1 MFRQLE
7 DAGLTDI
14 HIGLDAATGMRAIV
28 AIHSTAR
35 GPAIGGCRFLHY
47 ATEEA
52 ALTDVIRLAR
62 GMSYKAALADLPHGG
77 GKAVLMRPDRPFDR
91 KALMQAFG
99 RFVDTLGGRYI
110 TAVDSGSEVSDMDVI
125 AQETRW
131 VSCTSSSG
139 DPSPY
144 TAIGVLSGIQAFVK
158 AGLGRPTLSGLRV
171 ALQGLGH
178 VGMNLAQKL
187 HEAGA
192 HLVVSDLEQSRL
204 DRAVQQFGA
213 RVVAPEAI
221 YAVDCDLFCPC
232 GLGAI
237 LNENTIAQL
246 RCRIVAGSANNQLAR
261 EEDGERLRERGIFYA
276 PDYIINSGGLI
287 QVAMQ
292 HAGAPE
298 QAIID
303 KIVGVGATLERLLSD
318 AIRLNLPIE
327 KLADRLAEQRL
338 LQAGRASQHH
348 AA

>member
-47 ATEEA
+47 ANEQE

-77 GKAVLMRPDRPFDR
+77 GKAVLIRPDRPFDR
-91 KALMQAFG
+91 RALMQAFG

-110 TAVDSGSEVSDMDVI
+110 TAVDSGSEVSDMDII

-131 VSCTSSSG
+131 VSCTSLSG

-144 TAIGVLSGIQAFVK
+144 TAIGVFSGIQAFVRV
-158 AGLGRPTLSGLRV
+158 GLGRQTLSGLRV

-178 VGMNLAQKL
+178 VGMDLAHKL
-187 HEAGA
+187 HAAGA
-192 HLVVSDLEQSRL
+192 QLVVSDLEQANL
-204 DRAVQQFGA
+204 DAAVRDFNA
-213 RVVAPEAI
+213 RVVEPDAI
-221 YAVDCDLFCPC
+221 YSVDCDIFCPC

-237 LNENTIAQL
+237 LNEHTIPRL
-246 RCRIVAGSANNQLAR
+246 RCKIVAGSANNQLAC
-261 EEDGERLRERGIFYA
+261 EEDGERLRERGILYA

-303 KIVGVGATLERLLSD
+303 KILGMGATLERLLED
-318 AIRLNLPIE
+318 ALRLNLPIE

-338 LQAGRASQHH
+338 HTGHASQHH

>member
-35 GPAIGGCRFLHY
+35 GPAIGGCRFLQY
-47 ATEEA
+47 ANEQEA
-52 ALTDVIRLAR
+52 MTDVIRLAR

-77 GKAVLMRPDRPFDR
+77 GKAVLLRPDRPFDR

-110 TAVDSGSEVSDMDVI
+110 TAVDSGSEVSDMDII

-131 VSCTSSSG
+131 VSCTSRSG

-158 AGLGRPTLSGLRV
+158 VGLGRQSLSGLRV

-178 VGMNLAQKL
+178 VGMDLAQKL
-187 HEAGA
+187 HAAGA
-192 HLVVSDLEQSRL
+192 QLVVSDLEQPHL
-204 DRAVQQFGA
+204 DTAVRDFNA
-213 RVVAPEAI
+213 EVVEPDAI

-237 LNENTIAQL
+237 LNENTIPRL
-246 RCRIVAGSANNQLAR
+246 RCKIVAGSANNQLAR
-261 EEDGERLRERGIFYA
+261 EEDGERLRERGILYA

-292 HAGAPE
+292 HAGAPDG
-298 QAIID
+298 AIID
-303 KIVGVGATLERLLSD
+303 KIVGMGATLERLLED
-318 AIRLNLPIE
+318 ALRLNLPIE

-338 LQAGRASQHH
+338 HARHASQHH

>member
-1 MFRQLE
+1 MFRQME

-35 GPAIGGCRFLHY
+35 GPAIGGCRFIHY
-47 ATEEA
+47 ANEDE

-91 KALMQAFG
+91 TALMQAFG

-125 AQETRW
+125 ARETRW
-131 VSCTSSSG
+131 VSCTSAGG

-144 TAIGVLSGIQAFVK
+144 TAIGVFSGIQAFVRV
-158 AGLGRPTLSGLRV
+158 GLGRPSLDGMRV

-178 VGMNLAQKL
+178 VGMALAQKF
-187 HEAGA
+187 HDAGA
-192 HLVVSDLEQSRL
+192 HLVVSDLDQSRL
-204 DRAVQQFGA
+204 DAAAQQFNA
-213 RVVAPEAI
+213 RIVAPQAI
-221 YAVDCDLFCPC
+221 YSVPCDLFCPC

-237 LNENTIAQL
+237 LNEKTIPQL
-246 RCRIVAGSANNQLAR
+246 RCKIVAGCANNQLASDD
-261 EEDGERLRERGIFYA
+261 DGERLRERGIFYA

-287 QVAMQ
+287 QVAMK
-292 HAGAPE
+292 HAGASE
-298 QAIID
+298 HAILD
-303 KIVGVGATLERLLSD
+303 KIQGVGRTLERLLED
-318 AIRLNLPIE
+318 AIRLDLPIE

-338 LQAGRASQHH
+338 HARQTSRHH